1 MNPPIWILQL
11 FTYYSMI
18 VGIIC
23 AIIYTYIICAIIT
36 YYIYILFTYIY
47 TCSKFNP
54 PNSKTTSSMSD
65 VASGSHLHRLGLQE
79 VLLSPKKPR
88 WIPSRVVNPTFGQFF
103 GKHGVQDK
111 YIHVCTYIHIYI
123 YTYIHMHIY
132 IHIYIYAYI
141 YTYTYIH
148 IYKYTYIHIYTFTQ
162 IYKYTNIHIYMQI
175 HICANRR
182 AVAWPPPVSM
192 CKRQKHG
199 NFFSRLLSS
208 DCLFF
213 LLLFILP
220 TSWCLGDDV

>member
-1 MNPPIWILQL
+1 MNFEKYGVYFVCFPICWTTSKQHFRFSDRSWFLDDSGNLHICSNHNTIHDVFAEARVVHEFLQFSQIL
-11 FTYYSMI
+11 I
-18 VGIIC
+18 VRDNGFLQRSQNVFEVVLSLAWADRETWTDIW
-23 AIIYTYIICAIIT
+23 YTHV
-36 YYIYILFTYIY
+36 YIY
-47 TCSKFNP
+47 TSTNI
-54 PNSKTTSSMSD
+54 
-65 VASGSHLHRLGLQE
+65 Q
-79 VLLSPKKPR
+79 
-88 WIPSRVVNPTFGQFF
+88 
-103 GKHGVQDK
+103 
-111 YIHVCTYIHIYI
+111 IYI
-123 YTYIHMHIY
+123 
-132 IHIYIYAYI
+132 
-141 YTYTYIH
+141 YTYIH

>member
-1 MNPPIWILQL
+1 MNFEKYVVYFVCFPICWTTSKQHFRFSDRSWFLDDSGNLHICSNHNTIHDVFAEARVVHEFLQFSQIL
-11 FTYYSMI
+11 I
-18 VGIIC
+18 VRDNGFLQRSQNVFEVVLSLAWADRETWTDIW
-23 AIIYTYIICAIIT
+23 YTHV
-36 YYIYILFTYIY
+36 YIY
-47 TCSKFNP
+47 TSTNI
-54 PNSKTTSSMSD
+54 
-65 VASGSHLHRLGLQE
+65 Q
-79 VLLSPKKPR
+79 
-88 WIPSRVVNPTFGQFF
+88 
-103 GKHGVQDK
+103 
-111 YIHVCTYIHIYI
+111 IYI
-123 YTYIHMHIY
+123 
-132 IHIYIYAYI
+132 
-141 YTYTYIH
+141 YTYIH